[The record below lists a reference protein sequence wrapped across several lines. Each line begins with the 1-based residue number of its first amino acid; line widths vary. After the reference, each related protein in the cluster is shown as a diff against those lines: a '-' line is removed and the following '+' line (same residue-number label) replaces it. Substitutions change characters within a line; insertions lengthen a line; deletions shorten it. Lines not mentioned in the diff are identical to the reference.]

1 MGQVAEQVAG
11 EIQRSLDFY
20 AGTAADA
27 NFSKVYLSGGTA
39 KVPALFK
46 TIETRVGV
54 PVEIMN
60 PFKAIEIDNRKFD
73 PGLHHGRGA
82 AWPRW
87 PWGWRCAS
95 RATSCG

>member
-1 MGQVAEQVAG
+1 MTQVAEQVAG

-46 TIETRVGV
+46 TIEARVGV
-54 PVEIMN
+54 PVEILN
-60 PFKAIEIDNRKFD
+60 PFKRIEIDNRKFD
-73 PGLHHGRGA
+73 PAFIMDVAPQAAVAVGLALRKPGDKLG
-82 AWPRW
+82 
-87 PWGWRCAS
+87 
-95 RATSCG
+95 